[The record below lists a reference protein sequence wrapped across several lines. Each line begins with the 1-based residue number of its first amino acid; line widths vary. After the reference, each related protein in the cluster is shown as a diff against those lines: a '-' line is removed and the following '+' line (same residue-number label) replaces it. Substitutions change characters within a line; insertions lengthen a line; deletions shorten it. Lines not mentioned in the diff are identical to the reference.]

1 MKQTAMMKAMVCAA
15 AVAVLPVAVP
25 TSEAA
30 IPTALT
36 ESRETVLQ
44 WDEIAANTVVKS
56 GAFQNEGLIY
66 MAYVS
71 GAVYDAVTSIERH
84 AKPYGPAVRAQRGAS
99 PEAAVV
105 EAAYRTLS
113 YYFPAPRPAGSPDLD
128 ALYSAALAALPP
140 TSSTARGIAVGL
152 QAAND
157 IISNRAT
164 DGRQTPIGV
173 TSSFPPS
180 SPVAGV
186 WRRTPPSFA
195 APQTP
200 WVAHVRPFIMRRAD
214 QFAPPPPPSLS
225 SAEWT
230 DAFQQI
236 KSVGD
241 AASTVRTQEQT
252 DIAKFWTATVI
263 LQYNRTLR
271 DLAINQGLDLF
282 DSARLMAMVNIVGA
296 DAQISVMSAKYH
308 FLFWRPVTAIDPTAV
323 TSDGFGPTPGLD
335 DGNSATVEA
344 AGWRPL
350 ITTPNHPE
358 YPAAHGSLTSA
369 MAEVFSE
376 FLHTRRINI
385 DIHGFDPNGPA
396 GNLDAVRHFET
407 TEALRDE
414 IIGARLWGGV
424 HYTFSSVAGVNLGRS
439 VASFDLRHAFQSLD
453 KVDD

>member
-1 MKQTAMMKAMVCAA
+1 MKRTAMMKAMVCAT
-15 AVAVLPVAVP
+15 AVGVLPVAVS

-30 IPTALT
+30 IPTGLA

-84 AKPYGPAVRAQRGAS
+84 AKPYGPAVRARRGAS
-99 PEAAVV
+99 AEAAVV

-140 TSSTARGIAVGL
+140 TSSTANGIAVGL

-157 IISNRAT
+157 TISIRAM

-180 SPVAGV
+180 PPAAGL
-186 WRRTPPSFA
+186 WRRTPPAFA

-200 WVAHVRPFIMRRAD
+200 WVANMRPFIMRRAD
-214 QFAPPPPPSLS
+214 QFSPPPPPSLS
-225 SAEWT
+225 STEWA

-241 AASTVRTQEQT
+241 AASTTRTQEQT
-252 DIAKFWTATVI
+252 DIAKFWTANVI
-263 LQYNRTLR
+263 LQYNRALR
-271 DLAINQGLDLF
+271 DLATNQGLGLF
-282 DSARLMAMVNIVGA
+282 DTARLMAMVNIVGA

-308 FLFWRPVTAIDPTAV
+308 FRFWRPVTAIDPTAV
-323 TSDGFGPTPGLD
+323 TSDGFGPMPGFD

-396 GNLDAVRHFET
+396 ENLDAVRHFDT

-424 HYTFSSVAGVNLGRS
+424 HYTFSSVAGVNLGRG
-439 VASFDLRHAFQSLD
+439 VAHFDLRHAFQSHEE
-453 KVDD
+453 DDD